1 VFDVVLRAGSVV
13 DGDGSPPRRADVGVI
28 GDRIAAVS
36 TPDALE
42 TADAREVVDCPDRF
56 VFPGFI
62 DAHVHGDALVFDPD
76 AQMAALAQGVTTF
89 VVGQDGLSF
98 APSSPATADYVSDYF
113 AAVNGRWTR
122 DAVPGT
128 VAELLAA
135 YDGATPLNVATLAPH
150 GNLRFEALGAADVA
164 ADHDALAAM
173 RSMLEKA
180 LDDGAVGLSTGLD
193 YVPGRFADAAELASL
208 CEVVAAVGGVY
219 VSHMRG
225 YESAAP
231 QGMAEVRQIAERS
244 GVAAHV
250 SHYHGPAPLLGGL
263 IDEMLADGIDVT
275 FDSYPY
281 VFGASILAM
290 TALPAAVQSG
300 GPDATLNRLADKEI
314 RVSLDQE
321 WFPAKADDL
330 ARARLSHVG
339 AQEFG
344 WAEGLPLTAAAERAG
359 LAVGEFV
366 CELLLAARLDVG
378 VVFRHPPTNS
388 DDEVRALLRH
398 RAQFVGSDGIF
409 LGGAPHP
416 RAWGAF
422 ARCLGTHTRDQ
433 GDWTWG
439 EAAAHLAGRAARRF
453 GLADRGFVREGFAAD
468 LVVLDPT
475 AVTDNATY
483 DDPRRPA
490 SGVDRVYVNGGLAFA
505 EGALAARDCGRAL
518 RRQR

>member
-1 VFDVVLRAGSVV
+1 VFDVVLRGGSVV
-13 DGDGSPPRRADVGVI
+13 DGDGSQPHLADVGVT
-28 GDRIAAVS
+28 GDRIMAVS
-36 TPDALE
+36 APGALDAAE
-42 TADAREVVDCPDRF
+42 AREVVECRDRF
-56 VFPGFI
+56 VFPGFV
-62 DAHVHGDALVFDPD
+62 DAHVHGDALVFDPA
-76 AQMAALAQGVTTF
+76 AQLAALAQGVTTF

-98 APSSPATADYVSDYF
+98 APSSPATADYVSEYF

-122 DAVPGT
+122 GT
-128 VAELLAA
+128 TPSSVAELLAC
-135 YDGATPLNVATLAPH
+135 YDGATPLNVATLAPQ

-164 ADHDALAAM
+164 ADDEALAAM
-173 RSMLEKA
+173 RATLEKA

-208 CEVVAAVGGVY
+208 CEVVAAAGAVY
-219 VSHMRG
+219 VTHMRG

-231 QGMAEVRQIAERS
+231 QGMAEVREIAERS
-244 GVAAHV
+244 GVASHV
-250 SHYHGPAPLLGGL
+250 SHYHGPAAMLGGL
-263 IDEMLADGIDVT
+263 VEKLLADGVDIT

-290 TALPAAVQSG
+290 TALPAAVQAG
-300 GPDATLNRLADKEI
+300 GPEATLNRLADKET
-314 RVSLDQE
+314 RASLDRE

-339 AQEFG
+339 APEFA
-344 WAEGLPLTAAAERAG
+344 WAEGLALTVAAERAG
-359 LAVGEFV
+359 IAVGEFV

-378 VVFRHPPTNS
+378 AVFRHPPTNS

-398 RAQFVGSDGIF
+398 RAQIVGSDGIF
-409 LGGAPHP
+409 LGRAPHP

-422 ARCLGTHTRDQ
+422 ARCLGTHTREQ

-453 GLADRGFVREGFAAD
+453 DFADRGFVREGFAAD
-468 LVVLDPT
+468 LVILDPVT
-475 AVTDNATY
+475 VTDNATY

-490 SGVDRVYVNGGLAFA
+490 TGVDRVYVNGALAFA
-505 EGALAARDCGRAL
+505 EGKVAARDCGRSL
-518 RRQR
+518 RRGR